1 MKNENGSSILG
12 QLFLGGIV
20 LRKQVLKKTIIALL
34 TIYLIVTIS
43 FVLIHVMP
51 GDPIIH
57 LVGQEE
63 YYYLLDNDPETLN
76 QMIQKYGLDD
86 SMTVQ
91 YLKYLKSIVTLD
103 FGISYSNQ
111 RPVLENILRAAKWTV
126 MLSIPTW
133 ILSGIL
139 GAVLGV
145 LAGWKPGKLFDKIMT
160 PIFLVLN
167 TIPSNCLCLVMLIF
181 FAYELKWFPINGMV
195 SPGKMGFQRTVSILH
210 HMCLPLIILILFRT
224 ASNFMLMK
232 SAVSQVRKE
241 EYILT
246 ATSKGLPQRKV
257 LFRHVMRNALLPY
270 MTSFCVQMGGLLSG
284 SMIVEVVFGWK
295 GMGMLMYNAVQ
306 NRDFPTAQFCFL
318 LSAVCVVVSN
328 LVSDV
333 VNLAVDP
340 RLKEEGQN
348 E

>member
-1 MKNENGSSILG
+1 MPVTSP
-12 QLFLGGIV
+12 FLGGIV
-20 LRKQVLKKTIIALL
+20 LHKQILKKMVIALL
-34 TIYLIVTIS
+34 TIYLIITIS
-43 FVLIHVMP
+43 FVLVHVMP

-76 QMIQKYGLDD
+76 KMIEKYGLDD
-86 SMTVQ
+86 SLTVQ
-91 YLKYLKSIVTLD
+91 YVKYLKSIVTLD

-111 RPVLENILRAAKWTV
+111 MPVLDNIVRAARWTL

-133 ILSGIL
+133 ILAGVF

-145 LAGWKPGKLFDKIMT
+145 IAGWKPGKLFDKIMT

-167 TIPSNCLCLVMLIF
+167 TIPSNCLCLLMLIF
-181 FAYELKWFPINGMV
+181 FAYNLKWFPINGMV
-195 SPGKMGFQRTVSILH
+195 SPGKIGLQRTFSILQ
-210 HMCLPLIILILFRT
+210 HMCLPLIILVIFRT
-224 ASNFMLMK
+224 ASDFMLMK

-241 EYILT
+241 EYVLT
-246 ATSKGLPQRKV
+246 ATSKGLPEKKV

-270 MTSFCVQMGGLLSG
+270 MTSFCMQMGGLLSG

-318 LSAVCVVVSN
+318 ISAVCVVASN
-328 LVSDV
+328 LISDV
-333 VNLAVDP
+333 INIAIDP